1 MYRVIGLHIRIYITV
16 CMVAIMSCLAITAK
30 AGQFDYDAAM
40 EKATTEINGKK
51 YIGAFN
57 TIKEIGR
64 NAFQNNNQYGKYIFY
79 TATANLY
86 HEQGDFVKAET
97 QYRLAIGIAE
107 NDLPDIDASGTYLDM
122 ARCLDKLTR
131 RSEGVELLTK
141 ALERVK
147 TEESRALLRVELG
160 KMLFWEKRYGD
171 FRTYFKQ
178 AVPYFNKEISSD
190 NSAYLK
196 VLMALINGDSDKAEK
211 TAMDISNL
219 DTRLA
224 ALREVYVS
232 TGDYHKAY
240 PIFVKR
246 ACQMES
252 TGQDESMAYHIAE
265 MDADIINSRLNVA
278 RLKLEYDMA
287 QQKLKMSKGQETLN
301 LSKHENIKIKLAN
314 DSQLIAKMRAD
325 SLVKSEEAEKREAQT
340 EMYKTMGKRHRIT
353 MYFAIAI
360 FLFVIAYGLLVWKS
374 NRYVIR
380 NLKEK
385 QQLLSEALDKAQETE
400 RMKTAFV
407 DNLGYEVKTPMNKIV
422 GLVENAL
429 SHINKMSEEKKKD
442 IEKEISYTAD
452 GLTAMLNNVLKNS
465 LAESGKK
472 TAKTIVVVLVLCT
485 SLLPKT
491 TSAQFVKNKIAPDLY
506 PLYIQAQNNRD
517 LPKGLEQANQLY
529 RIGNERGDK
538 YAMCVAINVM
548 LQHYVINNN
557 TEQIATTA
565 KRLKTAA
572 LECGDK
578 QMYYL
583 AFSNEINGYLNNGQ
597 SLTAQRLASEQLRAC
612 LKNNDTYGQYVAMKT
627 LGDVQRVRRY
637 YKSAINMYLDTY
649 AVLLKNNIEAD
660 PTSMLINLCKL
671 LRQQGDYSDA
681 AHYLNEAERHHKVLR
696 SLYRINIEK
705 ARLAFETNDKPTFTQ
720 HMEELRKMKAE
731 NGFRYPYEEK
741 LLNIMEMLFDGKRDK
756 AMDKAKEELT
766 DEGLLRIAEL
776 DCVHN
781 GEWKEAC
788 ETFQQE
794 VVMHRNKMKQVYED
808 DRKEMSDIAGNNKL
822 EAKNM
827 QMKIASANMA
837 IDELRQHN
845 ELNKF
850 IQAKNQLIID
860 NNELV
865 IKRLKAEQK
874 LTDAVESR
882 KQAVLEMQWETT
894 VLHRR
899 IARLT
904 LLFALIMAAA
914 IMSYLWHSHKS
925 KKQLRAKNRELD
937 AAIQKAQESEKLK
950 STFIQNMSHEI
961 RTPLNAIVGFSKLI
975 LDEGNDL
982 DEKEKENFVNIIRR
996 NEELLT
1002 QLVDDVMSLHELH
1015 NKDYKMT
1022 YSNFNANKIC
1032 LTSIETVKHRTKP
1045 GVPIYFN
1052 TDVDKNFE
1060 IYTDGMR
1067 VAQVIINFLT
1077 NAIKYTEEGMI
1088 TVDCSLEKRHG
1099 YLTISVTDTGCG
1111 IPKDKQTE
1119 IFERFAKLD
1128 SFHQGTGLGL
1138 NICHVISQ
1146 RLGGKV
1152 GIDPEY
1158 DKGARFYLMIP
1169 LK

>member
-1 MYRVIGLHIRIYITV
+1 
-16 CMVAIMSCLAITAK
+16 
-30 AGQFDYDAAM
+30 
-40 EKATTEINGKK
+40 
-51 YIGAFN
+51 
-57 TIKEIGR
+57 
-64 NAFQNNNQYGKYIFY
+64 
-79 TATANLY
+79 
-86 HEQGDFVKAET
+86 
-97 QYRLAIGIAE
+97 
-107 NDLPDIDASGTYLDM
+107 
-122 ARCLDKLTR
+122 
-131 RSEGVELLTK
+131 
-141 ALERVK
+141 
-147 TEESRALLRVELG
+147 
-160 KMLFWEKRYGD
+160 
-171 FRTYFKQ
+171 
-178 AVPYFNKEISSD
+178 
-190 NSAYLK
+190 
-196 VLMALINGDSDKAEK
+196 
-211 TAMDISNL
+211 
-219 DTRLA
+219 
-224 ALREVYVS
+224 
-232 TGDYHKAY
+232 
-240 PIFVKR
+240 
-246 ACQMES
+246 
-252 TGQDESMAYHIAE
+252 
-265 MDADIINSRLNVA
+265 
-278 RLKLEYDMA
+278 
-287 QQKLKMSKGQETLN
+287 
-301 LSKHENIKIKLAN
+301 
-314 DSQLIAKMRAD
+314 
-325 SLVKSEEAEKREAQT
+325 
-340 EMYKTMGKRHRIT
+340 
-353 MYFAIAI
+353 
-360 FLFVIAYGLLVWKS
+360 
-374 NRYVIR
+374 
-380 NLKEK
+380 
-385 QQLLSEALDKAQETE
+385 
-400 RMKTAFV
+400 
-407 DNLGYEVKTPMNKIV
+407 
-422 GLVENAL
+422 
-429 SHINKMSEEKKKD
+429 
-442 IEKEISYTAD
+442 
-452 GLTAMLNNVLKNS
+452 
-465 LAESGKK
+465 
-472 TAKTIVVVLVLCT
+472 
-485 SLLPKT
+485 
-491 TSAQFVKNKIAPDLY
+491 
-506 PLYIQAQNNRD
+506 
-517 LPKGLEQANQLY
+517 
-529 RIGNERGDK
+529 
-538 YAMCVAINVM
+538 
-548 LQHYVINNN
+548 
-557 TEQIATTA
+557 
-565 KRLKTAA
+565 
-572 LECGDK
+572 
-578 QMYYL
+578 
-583 AFSNEINGYLNNGQ
+583 
-597 SLTAQRLASEQLRAC
+597 
-612 LKNNDTYGQYVAMKT
+612 
-627 LGDVQRVRRY
+627 
-637 YKSAINMYLDTY
+637 
-649 AVLLKNNIEAD
+649 
-660 PTSMLINLCKL
+660 
-671 LRQQGDYSDA
+671 
-681 AHYLNEAERHHKVLR
+681 
-696 SLYRINIEK
+696 
-705 ARLAFETNDKPTFTQ
+705 
-720 HMEELRKMKAE
+720 
-731 NGFRYPYEEK
+731 
-741 LLNIMEMLFDGKRDK
+741 
-756 AMDKAKEELT
+756 
-766 DEGLLRIAEL
+766 
-776 DCVHN
+776 
-781 GEWKEAC
+781 
-788 ETFQQE
+788 
-794 VVMHRNKMKQVYED
+794 
-808 DRKEMSDIAGNNKL
+808 MSDIAGNNKL

-850 IQAKNQLIID
+850 ILAKNQLIID

>member
-325 SLVKSEEAEKREAQT
+325 SLVKSEDAEKREAQT

-538 YAMCVAINVM
+538 YAI
-548 LQHYVINNN
+548 
-557 TEQIATTA
+557 
-565 KRLKTAA
+565 KT
-572 LECGDK
+572 
-578 QMYYL
+578 
-583 AFSNEINGYLNNGQ
+583 S
-597 SLTAQRLASEQLRAC
+597 TPASS
-612 LKNNDTYGQYVAMKT
+612 
-627 LGDVQRVRRY
+627 
-637 YKSAINMYLDTY
+637 YK
-649 AVLLKNNIEAD
+649 
-660 PTSMLINLCKL
+660 
-671 LRQQGDYSDA
+671 YS
-681 AHYLNEAERHHKVLR
+681 
-696 SLYRINIEK
+696 
-705 ARLAFETNDKPTFTQ
+705 
-720 HMEELRKMKAE
+720 
-731 NGFRYPYEEK
+731 
-741 LLNIMEMLFDGKRDK
+741 
-756 AMDKAKEELT
+756 
-766 DEGLLRIAEL
+766 
-776 DCVHN
+776 
-781 GEWKEAC
+781 
-788 ETFQQE
+788 
-794 VVMHRNKMKQVYED
+794 
-808 DRKEMSDIAGNNKL
+808 
-822 EAKNM
+822 
-827 QMKIASANMA
+827 
-837 IDELRQHN
+837 
-845 ELNKF
+845 
-850 IQAKNQLIID
+850 
-860 NNELV
+860 
-865 IKRLKAEQK
+865 
-874 LTDAVESR
+874 
-882 KQAVLEMQWETT
+882 
-894 VLHRR
+894 
-899 IARLT
+899 
-904 LLFALIMAAA
+904 
-914 IMSYLWHSHKS
+914 
-925 KKQLRAKNRELD
+925 
-937 AAIQKAQESEKLK
+937 
-950 STFIQNMSHEI
+950 
-961 RTPLNAIVGFSKLI
+961 
-975 LDEGNDL
+975 
-982 DEKEKENFVNIIRR
+982 
-996 NEELLT
+996 
-1002 QLVDDVMSLHELH
+1002 
-1015 NKDYKMT
+1015 
-1022 YSNFNANKIC
+1022 
-1032 LTSIETVKHRTKP
+1032 
-1045 GVPIYFN
+1045 
-1052 TDVDKNFE
+1052 
-1060 IYTDGMR
+1060 
-1067 VAQVIINFLT
+1067 
-1077 NAIKYTEEGMI
+1077 
-1088 TVDCSLEKRHG
+1088 
-1099 YLTISVTDTGCG
+1099 
-1111 IPKDKQTE
+1111 
-1119 IFERFAKLD
+1119 
-1128 SFHQGTGLGL
+1128 
-1138 NICHVISQ
+1138 
-1146 RLGGKV
+1146 
-1152 GIDPEY
+1152 
-1158 DKGARFYLMIP
+1158 
-1169 LK
+1169 